1 MNPDEVVIMG
11 VGETALGK
19 LPGYGPTQLQAWAA
33 HEAIRDAGLALQD
46 IDGLLNQDP
55 YAVPEMMFA
64 LTLSEYLGI
73 RPTFSSTCDVAG
85 SVTPM
90 TMLQIAAWAIRDG
103 RCEHCLVIQGE
114 NMATSRS
121 PGSKGHVLHT
131 QQGGDPFKEPFG
143 VQGAIIP
150 YALVA
155 QRYCHETGV
164 EPDQFGHVAV
174 QMRGN
179 AHRLSNRHPT
189 RPLSM
194 DEYLASPPIAE
205 PLRYADCSLV
215 SDGAAAFVLTRAANA
230 RALGRPAVRIDAFEM
245 AASHCS
251 IAQQPDLS
259 GLSLPSVTRKLLGR
273 TGRAIGDFDLYLVH
287 DAFSYS
293 VLLQLEGLGL
303 CAPGQ
308 AVRLFADGEAAPEGG
323 TPVNPHGGL
332 LSQAHFGGA
341 LHGVEA
347 VRQLRG
353 DATGRQV
360 DGAER
365 ALWCANGGI
374 FSVFGVMA
382 LSRVDA

>member
-1 MNPDEVVIMG
+1 
-11 VGETALGK
+11 
-19 LPGYGPTQLQAWAA
+19 
-33 HEAIRDAGLALQD
+33 
-46 IDGLLNQDP
+46 
-55 YAVPEMMFA
+55 
-64 LTLSEYLGI
+64 
-73 RPTFSSTCDVAG
+73 
-85 SVTPM
+85 
-90 TMLQIAAWAIRDG
+90 
-103 RCEHCLVIQGE
+103 
-114 NMATSRS
+114 
-121 PGSKGHVLHT
+121 
-131 QQGGDPFKEPFG
+131 
-143 VQGAIIP
+143 
-150 YALVA
+150 
-155 QRYCHETGV
+155 
-164 EPDQFGHVAV
+164 
-174 QMRGN
+174 
-179 AHRLSNRHPT
+179 
-189 RPLSM
+189 
-194 DEYLASPPIAE
+194 
-205 PLRYADCSLV
+205 
-215 SDGAAAFVLTRAANA
+215 
-230 RALGRPAVRIDAFEM
+230 
-245 AASHCS
+245 
-251 IAQQPDLS
+251 
-259 GLSLPSVTRKLLGR
+259 
-273 TGRAIGDFDLYLVH
+273 VH